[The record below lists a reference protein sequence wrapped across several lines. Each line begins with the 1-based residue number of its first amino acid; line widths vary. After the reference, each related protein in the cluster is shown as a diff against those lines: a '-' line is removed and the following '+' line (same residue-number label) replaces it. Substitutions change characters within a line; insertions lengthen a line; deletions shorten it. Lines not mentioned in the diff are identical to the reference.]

1 MTEYRVVLNHD
12 QLDRTPLRQATL
24 CIYGLLRLSD
34 QIFVQKE
41 TRTLMGVF
49 IIWGFNFVW
58 KLNKWRQ
65 SNALVF
71 VRALKFI

>member
-24 CIYGLLRLSD
+24 CTYSYIWLTATQRPN
-34 QIFVQKE
+34 IQKE

-49 IIWGFNFVW
+49 II
-58 KLNKWRQ
+58 
-65 SNALVF
+65 
-71 VRALKFI
+71 